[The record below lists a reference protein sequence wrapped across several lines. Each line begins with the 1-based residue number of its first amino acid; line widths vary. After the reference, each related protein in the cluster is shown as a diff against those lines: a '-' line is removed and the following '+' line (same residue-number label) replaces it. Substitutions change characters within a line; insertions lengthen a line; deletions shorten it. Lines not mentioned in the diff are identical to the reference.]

1 MSAELK
7 TIHTGLGPLPR
18 PGPKPA
24 PSVLNLFSLKGK
36 VAVISG
42 SSTGIGYAVAEG
54 FAQAGGDVAIWY
66 NSHNADHKAKAL
78 ADKYGVRAKAYK
90 VQVTDSN
97 DVEKA
102 ILAAEK
108 DFGKIDIFVAN
119 AGVPW
124 TAGALIDPPNH
135 DEWNKVMNLDL
146 NGAYYCAKFVGR
158 IFKKQGFGSLIFTS
172 SMSGHIVNFP
182 QLQACYNAA
191 KAAVRHLAVSLAV
204 EWAGF
209 ARVNSISPGYI
220 ATEISDFVPK
230 EIKSKWW
237 TYTPMGREGE
247 PQELVGAYLY
257 LASDAST
264 YTTGADIKI
273 DGGYCAP

>member
-1 MSAELK
+1 MSEELK
-7 TIHTGLGPLPR
+7 TITTGLGPLPT
-18 PGPKPA
+18 PAPKPA
-24 PSVLNLFSLKGK
+24 ANAMDLFSLKGK

-42 SSTGIGYAVAEG
+42 SSTGIGYAVAEAY
-54 FAQAGGDVAIWY
+54 AQAGADVAIWY
-66 NSHNADHKAKAL
+66 NSHNADDKAKAL
-78 ADKYGVRAKAYK
+78 AEKYGIRSKAYK
-90 VQVTDSN
+90 VQVTSSDA
-97 DVEKA
+97 VEQA
-102 ILAAEK
+102 INQAAE

-124 TAGALIDPPNH
+124 TAGPMIDVPDH
-135 DEWNKVMNLDL
+135 KEWNKVVDLDL

-158 IFKKQGFGSLIFTS
+158 IFKKQGHGSLIFTS

-182 QLQACYNAA
+182 QMQACYNAV
-191 KAAVRHLAVSLAV
+191 KAAVRHLAASLAV

-237 TYTPMGREGE
+237 SYIPLGREGE
-247 PQELVGAYLY
+247 PQELVGAYIY

-264 YTTGADIKI
+264 YTTGADIRV
-273 DGGYCAP
+273 DGGYCCP

>member
-7 TIHTGLGPLPR
+7 TIFTGLSPLPQ
-18 PGPKPA
+18 PAPKPA
-24 PSVLNLFSLKGK
+24 ANALDLFSLKGK

-42 SSTGIGYAVAEG
+42 SSTGIGFAVAEAY
-54 FAQAGGDVAIWY
+54 AQAGGNVAIWY
-66 NSHNADHKAKAL
+66 NSHSSEEKASAL
-78 ADKYGVRAKAYK
+78 AEKYNIKAKAYK
-90 VQVTDSN
+90 VNVTDS
-97 DVEKA
+97 DSVEKA
-102 ILAAEK
+102 ILQAEK

-124 TAGALIDPPNH
+124 TAGPMIDTPNH
-135 DEWNKVMNLDL
+135 DEWNKVIDLDL
-146 NGAYYCAKFVGR
+146 TGAYYCAKFVGR

-172 SMSGHIVNFP
+172 SMSGHIVNVP

-191 KAAVRHLAVSLAV
+191 KAGVRHLAASLAV

-230 EIKSKWW
+230 ETKSKWW

-247 PQELVGAYLY
+247 PQELVGAYIY
-257 LASDAST
+257 FASDAST
-264 YTTGADIKI
+264 YTTGADLRV